1 MTLPGYYVAGR
12 GVVGLSLTSQ
22 KPRTRKDAE
31 PGPVAEAAAEAVE
44 LNRNVLAIIGA
55 YRMGTALDAQ
65 VSLTGGAGASPQVAE
80 RTTAV

>member
-1 MTLPGYYVAGR
+1 
-12 GVVGLSLTSQ
+12 LSLTSQ

-55 YRMGTALDAQ
+55 YRMGTALDPQALS
-65 VSLTGGAGASPQVAE
+65 VTGGAGAAPQLAE
-80 RTTAV
+80 RSPV